1 MLIYNHSFD
10 LQKKANK
17 QAIYGVFD
25 TIAPLDLPLSS
36 AGEQWVTYTHVPWTR
51 AYTATRPLSM
61 RGVVFLAFKRG
72 QLV

>member
-36 AGEQWVTYTHVPWTR
+36 AGEQ
-51 AYTATRPLSM
+51 
-61 RGVVFLAFKRG
+61 
-72 QLV
+72 